1 MMFVRR
7 VAVASTVLL
16 ATGLLAACGGEE
28 SGEASDI
35 SIAAGPGS
43 FTPEEQEV
51 VDAVGAYYDA
61 LFGRGEGDLEEAMDG
76 KLTDELASR
85 LIPDETAFT
94 EDKGLQYIGE
104 HELDPQRVRIDGD
117 SATFT
122 GCINTSEVFLVEAG
136 TAQTG
141 PGSIAIDSSDLDI
154 DLLREDG
161 RWLISQPTGEE
172 ASC

>member
-7 VAVASTVLL
+7 IAVASTVLL

-28 SGEASDI
+28 SDEAPEI

-51 VDAVGAYYDA
+51 VDAVDAYYSA
-61 LFGRGEGDLEEAMDG
+61 FYGRGEGSIEAVMDG
-76 KLTDELASR
+76 KLTDELAGR
-85 LIPDETAFT
+85 LIPDETAFS
-94 EDKGLQYIGE
+94 EDKDLQYIGE
-104 HELDPQRVRIDGD
+104 HELDPEQVTIDGD
-117 SATFT
+117 AASFS
-122 GCINTSEVFLVEAG
+122 GCIDTSKVFLVKAG
-136 TAQTG
+136 TTRTG
-141 PGSIAIDSSDLDI
+141 SGSIAVDSSNLDI
-154 DLLREDG
+154 ELLREDG